1 MNRMCV
7 NPLLL
12 RSSRAAKSQSAS
24 RYPSPASSSEEEV
37 SSEYLPSPITMP
49 SRAGFSSKKR
59 QRDLI
64 SPKSPTPLVD
74 VEEFSP
80 SQSSS
85 SSVFVKKGKN
95 PVKGK
100 KGGGGR
106 KGEPRRE
113 QNMAAQKKYRDKR
126 VNTAHLVSA
135 LKLMAFSLIS
145 R

>member
-1 MNRMCV
+1 
-7 NPLLL
+7 
-12 RSSRAAKSQSAS
+12 
-24 RYPSPASSSEEEV
+24 
-37 SSEYLPSPITMP
+37 
-49 SRAGFSSKKR
+49 
-59 QRDLI
+59 
-64 SPKSPTPLVD
+64 
-74 VEEFSP
+74 
-80 SQSSS
+80 
-85 SSVFVKKGKN
+85 VFVKKGKN